1 MIAVLKH
8 NTTDEQLKNLTDW
21 LAIQGLG
28 THISRGNYQTVV
40 GLIGDTSRVDIELLE
55 SLEMVES
62 VQRVTDPTKNTPA
75 AFNPAEREL
84 AVGVVGLGLIG
95 GSMASTYRLA
105 GWTVLGADR
114 DKTTLGYAKL
124 ANIITDE
131 LTDEN
136 IANCD
141 LLFVALYPQ
150 ATINWLNE
158 NAAKINKKTLV
169 IDLCGIKK
177 SVCEVGFRK
186 AEEHGFVFVGGH
198 PMAGTQFSGIKYSRS
213 NLFKG
218 APMVLVPPVT
228 DDEKLIDYAT
238 QILSP
243 AGFGRI
249 SVTTAEDHDRM
260 IAFTSQL
267 AHVVSNAYIKSP
279 TAARHGGFSAGS
291 YKDMTR
297 VAWLN
302 EEMWT
307 QLFLENGEALNFEL
321 DTIINALT
329 QYRDAISD
337 NDAPRLKALLRDGRI
352 AKETIDGNGAERF
365 KK

>member
-8 NTTDEQLKNLTDW
+8 TTTDEQLKNLTEW

-40 GLIGDTSRVDIELLE
+40 GLIGDTRNIDIELLE

-62 VQRVTDPTKNTPA
+62 VQRVTDPSKNA
-75 AFNPAEREL
+75 ASAFNPAEREL
-84 AVGVVGLGLIG
+84 IVGVVGLGLIG
-95 GSMASTYRLA
+95 GSMASTFKLA

-124 ANIITDE
+124 ADIITDE
-131 LTDEN
+131 LTDAN
-136 IANCD
+136 IAKCD

-150 ATINWLNE
+150 ATINWLE
-158 NAAKINKKTLV
+158 KNAAKIDKKTMV
-169 IDLCGIKK
+169 IDLCGIKE
-177 SVCEVGFRK
+177 SVCEVGFQK
-186 AEEHGFVFVGGH
+186 AQEHGFTFVGGH

-213 NLFKG
+213 NLFRG
-218 APMVLVPPVT
+218 APMVLVPPVE
-228 DDEKLIDYAT
+228 DSALIETVKAM
-238 QILSP
+238 LAP
-243 AGFGRI
+243 AGFGQF
-249 SVTTAEDHDRM
+249 SVTTAKDHDRM

-307 QLFLENGEALNFEL
+307 QLFLENGEALGFEL

-329 QYRDAISD
+329 QYRDAIAD

-352 AKETIDGNGAERF
+352 AKENIDGNGAERL